1 MECVYDTVILSYLN
15 TLNRN
20 VGVSML
26 HLRSTV
32 DVRSL
37 MPEVDTRYISIV
49 THNHAC
55 VSYCYLN
62 TLNRNVGVSVLH
74 LHPSKEYLAGFARG
88 SLLGR
93 SHLRA
98 GQ

>member
-62 TLNRNVGVSVLH
+62 TLNRNVDVSVLH
-74 LHPSKEYLAGFARG
+74 LRSTVDVR
-88 SLLGR
+88 SLLPEVDSR
-93 SHLRA
+93 CQDSDA
-98 GQ
+98 